1 MIVAIVGNGPTAAGK
16 GHQIDRCDFVVRL
29 KAYWV
34 HGALDAGSQIDA
46 LCWYGV
52 DAGGWF
58 DAVEFRDVEFW
69 VTQEPRLFR
78 SECEGVPGSKRLE
91 RIVKAAQFNVI
102 RWMPT
107 ELFCRSD
114 AYIGRSPTT
123 GFTAINMALHV
134 LQPRE
139 IHLFGFDATTRDAPN
154 SDDARRRIPDEM
166 YTEFHDMLAE
176 KRVIAELFDGKWL
189 GEPCGTRLVWHEMPE
204 VLCET

>member
-16 GHQIDRCDFVVRL
+16 GREIDRCDFVVRL
-29 KAYWV
+29 KAYWAY
-34 HGALDAGSQIDA
+34 GALDAGDHVDA
-46 LCWYGV
+46 VCWYGV
-52 DAGGWF
+52 DDGCF
-58 DAVEFRDVEFW
+58 EMVDFRDVEFW

-78 SECEGVPGSKRLE
+78 GDCEGVPGSERLE
-91 RIVKAAQFNVI
+91 QIVKAAQWNVI

-139 IHLFGFDATTRDAPN
+139 IHLFGFDATTRDGPN

-166 YTEFHDMLAE
+166 YTEYHDMLAE
-176 KRVIAELFDGKWL
+176 KRVIAELFVGKWL

-204 VLCET
+204 ALCET